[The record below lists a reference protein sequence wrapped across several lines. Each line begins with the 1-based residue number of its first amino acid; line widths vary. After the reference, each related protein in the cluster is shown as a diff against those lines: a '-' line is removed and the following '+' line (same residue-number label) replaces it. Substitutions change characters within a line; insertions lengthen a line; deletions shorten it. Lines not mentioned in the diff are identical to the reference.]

1 VSAEMSNLRHLRVFL
16 EVLDSR
22 SISKSSDKV
31 YLSQSAITQAIAKLE
46 DDLNTSLFHR
56 QSDGMLPTETGLI
69 FEFRVR
75 RALRLIL
82 SGLQGISR
90 INDGKV
96 IKPSQ
101 LIHAIT
107 TTQLRNLISIT
118 QSQNFSIASRALNVS
133 QSSLHRAARGLER
146 QLGTVLFEKTTN
158 GITSS
163 KAALK
168 LARLSKLAFNE
179 ITQGREEINT
189 FHNRE
194 MGKITIGSMPLARAS
209 ILPTTIIAV
218 NKRFPS
224 FKISVIDGIYD
235 DLLYHLRNGEID
247 LLIGALRFP
256 KPSEDIQQEKLFDS
270 SIEILARADHPLATI
285 QATENAVTLKKLSA
299 YPWVVL
305 RPGTPTRALF
315 DKVFTTEGVEM
326 PERIVESSSQGLVR
340 SLLLGEDWL
349 TMSSEHQFQHE
360 LGNGSLVKIKFEL
373 IQNPRPIG
381 ITMRKSWNPT
391 GTQLAFVNSLKEKT
405 RLLTSSVSSFD

>member
-1 VSAEMSNLRHLRVFL
+1 MSEEMLNLRHLRVFL

-22 SISKSSDKV
+22 SISKASEKV

-46 DDLNTSLFHR
+46 EDLNTILFHR
-56 QSDGMLPTETGLI
+56 QSDGMQPTETGLL

-75 RALRLIL
+75 RALNLIL

-90 INDGKV
+90 ISDGKV
-96 IKPSQ
+96 MKPSQ
-101 LIHAIT
+101 LINAIT
-107 TTQLRNLISIT
+107 TTQLRNLISIS

-133 QSSLHRAARGLER
+133 QSSLHRAARALES

-179 ITQGREEINT
+179 ITQAREEVNA
-189 FHNRE
+189 FHHRE
-194 MGKITIGSMPLARAS
+194 LGKITIGSMPLARAS
-209 ILPTTIIAV
+209 ILPTTIIDI
-218 NKRFPS
+218 NKRFPN

-256 KPSEDIQQEKLFDS
+256 NPSEDTQQENLFES
-270 SIEILARADHPLATI
+270 SIEILARAGHPLAVF
-285 QATENAVTLKKLSA
+285 QATDNAVTLNTLST

-315 DKVFTTEGVEM
+315 DKVFAADGIEM
-326 PERIVESSSQGLVR
+326 PERIVESGSQGLVR

-360 LGNGSLVKIKFEL
+360 LENGSLVKIKFEL
-373 IQNPRPIG
+373 IQTPRPIG

-391 GTQLAFVNSLKEKT
+391 GTQLAFVNLLKDKA
-405 RLLTSSVSSFD
+405 RLLTL

>member
-1 VSAEMSNLRHLRVFL
+1 MSAEMLNLRHLRVFL

-22 SISKSSDKV
+22 SISKASEKV

-46 DDLNTSLFHR
+46 GDLNTILFHR
-56 QSDGMLPTETGLI
+56 QSDGMQPTETGLL

-75 RALRLIL
+75 RTLNLIL

-90 INDGKV
+90 ISDGKV
-96 IKPSQ
+96 MKPSQ
-101 LIHAIT
+101 LINAIT
-107 TTQLRNLISIT
+107 TTQLRNLISIS

-133 QSSLHRAARGLER
+133 QSSLHRAARALES

-179 ITQGREEINT
+179 ITQAREEVNA
-189 FHNRE
+189 FHHRE
-194 MGKITIGSMPLARAS
+194 LGKITIGSMPLARAS
-209 ILPTTIIAV
+209 ILPTTIIDI
-218 NKRFPS
+218 NKRFPN

-256 KPSEDIQQEKLFDS
+256 NPSEDTQQENLFES
-270 SIEILARADHPLATI
+270 SIEILARAGHPLAVF
-285 QATENAVTLKKLSA
+285 QATDNAVTLNTLST

-315 DKVFTTEGVEM
+315 DKVFAADGIEM
-326 PERIVESSSQGLVR
+326 PERIVESGSQGLVR

-360 LGNGSLVKIKFEL
+360 LENGNLVKIKFEL
-373 IQNPRPIG
+373 IQTPRPIG

-391 GTQLAFVNSLKEKT
+391 GTQLAFVNLLKDKA
-405 RLLTSSVSSFD
+405 RLLTL

>member
-1 VSAEMSNLRHLRVFL
+1 MSAEMLNLRHLRVFL
-16 EVLDSR
+16 EVLDSK
-22 SISKSSDKV
+22 SISKASEKV

-46 DDLNTSLFHR
+46 DELNTILFHR

-69 FEFRVR
+69 FKFRVH
-75 RALRLIL
+75 RALGLIL
-82 SGLQGISR
+82 AGLQGISR
-90 INDGKV
+90 ISDGKV
-96 IKPSQ
+96 MKPSQ
-101 LIHAIT
+101 LIHAVT

-118 QSQNFSIASRALNVS
+118 QSQNFSIASRSLNVS
-133 QSSLHRAARGLER
+133 QSSLHRAARGLES
-146 QLGTVLFEKTTN
+146 QLGTTLFEKTTN
-158 GITSS
+158 GIISS

-179 ITQGREEINT
+179 ITQAREEINA

-194 MGKITIGSMPLARAS
+194 LGKITIGSMPLARAA
-209 ILPTTIIAV
+209 ILPATIIDV
-218 NKRFPS
+218 NKRFPN

-235 DLLYHLRNGEID
+235 DLLKHLRNGEID

-256 KPSEDIQQEKLFDS
+256 NPSEDIEQEKLFDS
-270 SIEILARADHPLATI
+270 SIEILARAGHPLATI
-285 QATENAVTLKKLSA
+285 QATDGAVTLKTLST

-315 DKVFTTEGVEM
+315 DKVFMSEGVEM
-326 PERIVESSSQGLVR
+326 PERIVESGSQGLVR

-360 LGNGSLVKIKFEL
+360 LEIGSLVKIKFEL
-373 IQNPRPIG
+373 VQTPRPIG

-391 GTQLAFVNSLKEKT
+391 GTQLAFVNLLKEKA
-405 RLLTSSVSSFD
+405 RLLIPSS

>member
-1 VSAEMSNLRHLRVFL
+1 MSTDMLNLRHLRVFL
-16 EVLDSR
+16 EVLDSG
-22 SISKSSDKV
+22 SISKAADKV
-31 YLSQSAITQAIAKLE
+31 YLSQSAITQAIAKL
-46 DDLNTSLFHR
+46 DDELNTVLFNR
-56 QSDGMLPTETGLI
+56 RSDGMLPTETGLI

-75 RALRLIL
+75 RALGLIL

-90 INDGKV
+90 ISDGKV
-96 IKPSQ
+96 MKPSQ

-118 QSQNFSIASRALNVS
+118 QSQNFSIASRALHVS
-133 QSSLHRAARGLER
+133 QSSLHRAARGMEN
-146 QLGTVLFEKTTN
+146 QLGTILFEKTTN

-179 ITQGREEINT
+179 ITQAREEINA

-194 MGKITIGSMPLARAS
+194 LGKITIGSMPLARAS
-209 ILPTTIIAV
+209 ILPTTIIDI
-218 NKRFPS
+218 NKRFPN

-235 DLLYHLRNGEID
+235 DLLNHLRNGDID

-256 KPSEDIQQEKLFDS
+256 NPSEDIKQEKLFVS
-270 SIEILARADHPLATI
+270 SIEILARSGHPLV
-285 QATENAVTLKKLSA
+285 TERTVTLKKLSV
-299 YPWVVL
+299 YPWVIL

-315 DKVFTTEGVEM
+315 DKVFTSEGVEM
-326 PERIVESSSQGLVR
+326 PERIVESGSQGLVR

-360 LGNGSLVKIKFEL
+360 LENGSLVKIKFEL
-373 IQNPRPIG
+373 IQTPRPIG

-391 GTQLAFVNSLKEKT
+391 GTQLAFVQLLKEKAQ
-405 RLLTSSVSSFD
+405 LLNPQRT

>member
-1 VSAEMSNLRHLRVFL
+1 MSTEMLNFRHLRVYL
-16 EVLDSR
+16 EVLDSG
-22 SISKSSDKV
+22 SISKAAEKV

-46 DDLNTSLFHR
+46 DELNTVLFNR

-75 RALRLIL
+75 RALGLIL

-90 INDGKV
+90 ISDGKV
-96 IKPSQ
+96 MKPSQ
-101 LIHAIT
+101 LVHAIT

-133 QSSLHRAARGLER
+133 QSSLHRAARGLEN
-146 QLGTVLFEKTTN
+146 QLGTILFEKTTN

-179 ITQGREEINT
+179 ITQAREEVNA

-194 MGKITIGSMPLARAS
+194 LGKITIGSMPLARAS
-209 ILPTTIIAV
+209 ILPTTIIEI
-218 NKRFPS
+218 NKRFPN

-235 DLLYHLRNGEID
+235 DLLNHLRNGDID

-256 KPSEDIQQEKLFDS
+256 NPSEDIKQEKLFAS
-270 SIEILARADHPLATI
+270 SIEILARAGHPLI
-285 QATENAVTLKKLSA
+285 TERTLTLKKLSV
-299 YPWVVL
+299 YPWVIL

-315 DKVFTTEGVEM
+315 DKVFTSEGVEM
-326 PERIVESSSQGLVR
+326 PERIVESGSQGLVR
-340 SLLLGEDWL
+340 SILLGEDWL

-360 LGNGSLVKIKFEL
+360 LENGSLVKIKFEL
-373 IQNPRPIG
+373 IQTPRPIG

-391 GTQLAFVNSLKEKT
+391 GTQLAFVQLLKEKAQ
-405 RLLTSSVSSFD
+405 LLNPQRT

>member
-1 VSAEMSNLRHLRVFL
+1 MSAEMLNLRHLRVFL

-22 SISKSSDKV
+22 SISKASEKV

-46 DDLNTSLFHR
+46 DELNTILFHR

-69 FEFRVR
+69 FKFRVR
-75 RALRLIL
+75 RSLGLIL

-90 INDGKV
+90 ISDGKV
-96 IKPSQ
+96 MKPSQ
-101 LIHAIT
+101 LMYAIT

-133 QSSLHRAARGLER
+133 QSSLHRASRGLES
-146 QLGTVLFEKTTN
+146 QLGTTLFEKTTN

-179 ITQGREEINT
+179 ITQAREEINA

-194 MGKITIGSMPLARAS
+194 LGKITIGSMPLARAA
-209 ILPTTIIAV
+209 ILPTTIIDI
-218 NKRFPS
+218 NKPFPT

-235 DLLYHLRNGEID
+235 DLLKHLRNGEID

-256 KPSEDIQQEKLFDS
+256 NPSDDIKQEKLFDS
-270 SIEILARADHPLATI
+270 SIEILARAGHPLAAV
-285 QATENAVTLKKLSA
+285 QAADNAVTLQTLST

-315 DKVFTTEGVEM
+315 DQVFMSEGVEM
-326 PERIVESSSQGLVR
+326 PERIVESASQGLVR

-360 LGNGSLVKIKFEL
+360 LEIGSLVKIKFEL
-373 IQNPRPIG
+373 IQSPRPIG

-391 GTQLAFVNSLKEKT
+391 GTQLAFVNLLKEKA
-405 RLLTSSVSSFD
+405 RLLIPSS

>member
-1 VSAEMSNLRHLRVFL
+1 MLNLRHLRVFL
-16 EVLDSR
+16 EVLDSG
-22 SISKSSDKV
+22 SISKAADKV

-46 DDLNTSLFHR
+46 DELNTVLFHR

-69 FEFRVR
+69 FKFRVR
-75 RALRLIL
+75 RALSLIL
-82 SGLQGISR
+82 SGLQGLSR
-90 INDGKV
+90 ISDGKV

-118 QSQNFSIASRALNVS
+118 QSRNFSIASRALKVS
-133 QSSLHRAARGLER
+133 QSSLHRAARGLEN
-146 QLGTVLFEKTTN
+146 QLGTILFEKTTN

-179 ITQGREEINT
+179 ITQAREEINA

-194 MGKITIGSMPLARAS
+194 LGRITIGSMPLARAS
-209 ILPTTIIAV
+209 ILPATIIDI
-218 NKRFPS
+218 NKRFPN

-235 DLLYHLRNGEID
+235 DLLNHLRNGDID

-256 KPSEDIQQEKLFDS
+256 NPSEDIKQEKLFVS
-270 SIEILARADHPLATI
+270 SIEILARAGHPLV
-285 QATENAVTLKKLSA
+285 TERAVSLQKLSV

-315 DKVFTTEGVEM
+315 DKVFASEGVEM
-326 PERIVESSSQGLVR
+326 PERIVESGSQGLVR

-360 LGNGSLVKIKFEL
+360 LENGSLIKIKFEL
-373 IQNPRPIG
+373 SQTPRPIG
-381 ITMRKSWNPT
+381 ITMRTSWNPT
-391 GTQLAFVNSLKEKT
+391 GTQLAFVELLKEKAQ
-405 RLLTSSVSSFD
+405 LLNPSTSTIN